1 MNDKPTVLIVDD
13 NKANIDILLDI
24 LNSYDLIPTLD
35 GETALNIVKT
45 EDIDLILL
53 DIMMPSINGFEVCR
67 RLKENH
73 NTSKI
78 PVIFLTSKDNMSDIK
93 HGFELGA
100 VDYITKPFNPIELKV
115 RINTHLE
122 LRSYQQDLEQKIK
135 QELKEK
141 KLKEQI
147 MFQQSKQAD
156 MGELLMHISHQW
168 KQPLSELGSITA
180 YNIALLKN
188 EDENL
193 KENLKN
199 NFNQSETI
207 LNFMSQTVLTF
218 QDFYKPNKMDSF
230 FYVETAINNAINM
243 ISATFDFED
252 ITLKVK
258 KEHNLKIYG
267 NTNEYSQVILAVL
280 NNAKD
285 IFKLREISSR
295 KVDINITK
303 TIVNGKNKSCVIIED
318 NAKGISLDNK
328 DDIFLPF
335 VSERNSVGMGLYMAK
350 IICEK
355 NSGTIKV
362 LNTNKGVKFTIIL

>member
-13 NKANIDILLDI
+13 NKANIDILLEI
-24 LNSYDLIPTLD
+24 LNSYDVIPTLD
-35 GETALNIVKT
+35 GETALNIV
-45 EDIDLILL
+45 EIENIDLILL
-53 DIMMPSINGFEVCR
+53 DIMMPNINGFEVCK
-67 RLKENH
+67 RLKENF

-78 PVIFLTSKDNMSDIK
+78 PVIFLTSKDEIADIK

-122 LRSYQQDLEQKIK
+122 LRSYQKDLEQKIK

-188 EDENL
+188 EDKNL
-193 KENLKN
+193 IENLKN

-207 LNFMSQTVLTF
+207 LNFMSQTVHTF
-218 QDFYKPNKMDSF
+218 QDFYKPNKKDSF
-230 FYVETAINNAINM
+230 FYVETSINNAINM

-252 ITLKVK
+252 ITLLVK
-258 KEHNLKIYG
+258 KEYNLKIYG
-267 NTNEYSQVILAVL
+267 NENEYSQVILAIL

-285 IFKLREISSR
+285 IFKLREISGR
-295 KVDINITK
+295 KVDISIK
-303 TIVNGKNKSCVIIED
+303 KATIDGKDKSCVIIED
-318 NAKGISLDNK
+318 NAKGIRLDNR

-355 NSGTIKV
+355 NNGTITV
-362 LNTNKGVKFTIIL
+362 LNTDKGVKFTIIL